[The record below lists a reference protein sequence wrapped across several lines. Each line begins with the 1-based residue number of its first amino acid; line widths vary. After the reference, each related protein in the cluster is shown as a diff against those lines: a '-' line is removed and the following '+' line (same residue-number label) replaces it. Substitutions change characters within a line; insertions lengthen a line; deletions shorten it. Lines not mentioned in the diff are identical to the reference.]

1 MHIFILSL
9 LTKFCLFFSFVVS
22 ANDTTVTISNNAVIY
37 TKSNDISM
45 DLEILKISTKK
56 IEIEYQFTNH
66 SNNDI
71 TTQVIFPLPLSPV
84 TSEEGLCSHYL
95 YYLTELYQSYLLNVK
110 TFDYSPT
117 DFKRTVNGEEYNYG
131 IIVRAIDKDGKD
143 ITNILIDNN
152 IPLLSSTYIAGC
164 WDSEV
169 INNQLKEKL
178 TKLNL
183 IDDQDRI
190 LWQLQM
196 SYVWE
201 QTFPAKQTI
210 NITHSYSPH
219 VGNDFLNAF
228 LDFDD
233 NLTNYC
239 VSTTDHELMLNKEPS
254 TRVSEVHYI
263 LSTGANWKGPIKKFR
278 LEITPPKAPHSII
291 LGCIE
296 IPFKKRDKG
305 GVYIYEIEN
314 FTPKQDLKILFIGN
328 DYKYI
333 DIYSR

>member
-45 DLEILKISTKK
+45 DLEILKISTEK
-56 IEIEYQFTNH
+56 IDIEYQFTNH

-84 TSEEGLCSHYL
+84 SLENICLLSYW
-95 YYLTELYQSYLLNVK
+95 TELYKSYLLNVETK
-110 TFDYSPT
+110 KSTYSPA
-117 DFKRTVNGEEYNYG
+117 DFKRTVNGQEYNYD
-131 IIVRAIDKDGKD
+131 IIIRAIDKDGKD

-152 IPLLSSTYIAGC
+152 IPILSSTYIAGC
-164 WDSEV
+164 WDSDV
-169 INNQLKEKL
+169 INHQLKEKL

-190 LWQLQM
+190 LWQFQM

-201 QTFPAKQTI
+201 QTFPAKKTI

-219 VGNDFLNAF
+219 VGYQWLSED
-228 LDFDD
+228 LDFNHESIIEGKFLEKDD

-239 VSTTDHELMLNKEPS
+239 VSTTDYELILSKFKEKSSP
-254 TRVSEVHYI
+254 RVLEVHYI

-278 LEITPPKAPHSII
+278 LEITPPTTPTSII

-296 IPFKKRDKG
+296 IPLKKEKKEC
-305 GVYIYEIEN
+305 IFMN
-314 FTPKQDLKILFIGN
+314 
-328 DYKYI
+328 
-333 DIYSR
+333 